1 MLSFVCL
8 LVEFGNLGGVSN
20 DLKSLRSI
28 PVGVFILVVMLD
40 RLGILGETLISFC

>member
-8 LVEFGNLGGVSN
+8 SVDFGNLGGMSN

-28 PVGVFILVVMLD
+28 PVGVLSLVVMLD
-40 RLGILGETLISFC
+40 GLGIMGEMLIS

>member
-8 LVEFGNLGGVSN
+8 SAEFGNLGGMSN

-28 PVGVFILVVMLD
+28 PVGVLSLVVMLD
-40 RLGILGETLISFC
+40 RLGIFGEILIS

>member
-8 LVEFGNLGGVSN
+8 SVEFGNLGGMLN

-28 PVGVFILVVMLD
+28 PFGVFSLVVMLD
-40 RLGILGETLISFC
+40 GLVSWEKC